1 MNELEA
7 FLNGG
12 QLSISRL
19 LLRDYRTLKMS
30 TDELTVYLQ
39 LTDFASQGDDFPD
52 LALIGARMQ
61 LPAKTIYEL
70 VHRLIQKKLI
80 TLESSENEQ
89 GQAVDRYDLMPT
101 LRKLSVLAMQAQ
113 TADQQAVDDNQR
125 AQIFNQVEQ
134 LFGRPLSPLETEI
147 IANWLDLDQY
157 APELIQLAVREA
169 VFNQVYSLKYV
180 DRILLN
186 WQKQKITNKAEL
198 QAYQQKH
205 PRY

>member
-52 LALIGARMQ
+52 LALIGERMQ

-180 DRILLN
+180 DRIFLN